1 MKNGAKWSLRSKTK
15 SSASAPGTS
24 PVINQNQRKAS
35 EKVRDHGTNNH
46 TLANSMPAV
55 HIRTQDML
63 SPLERQF
70 LDAAEKGNRPTLE
83 ACLQQRSRIPLK
95 YKCHRCN
102 G

>member
-1 MKNGAKWSLRSKTK
+1 MIKNGPKWSLRSKTK
-15 SSASAPGTS
+15 SASSVPTVS
-24 PVINQNQRKAS
+24 PVIKQKTKKGQRKGARS
-35 EKVRDHGTNNH
+35 RNH

-83 ACLQQRSRIPLK
+83 SCLQQASLLT
-95 YKCHRCN
+95 
-102 G
+102 